1 MLVVEL
7 SVVLGL
13 EGPKEG
19 TLAFRKDID
28 EVWMML

>member
-1 MLVVEL
+1 MLMVEL
-7 SVVLGL
+7 SLVLGL

-28 EVWMML
+28 EAWMML